1 MQFDGGRWE
10 EVEGSWVLV
19 PPNADAGGG
28 GGATLQPPPERLI
41 HFIGG
46 AFVGASPQLSYRSFL
61 EKLCERGRAIVIAT
75 PYALLFDQL
84 RCAEEAQFRYD
95 RCLRELCSPSPK
107 VRPETAAALASV
119 DIEGLPSF
127 GVGHSL
133 GSLLHLMIGS
143 RYATGSPGAGGNVL
157 LSFNNKPVA
166 EAVPVFWGPF
176 APLTSSAA
184 GVIEQVRKGPLGGA
198 ADLVTES
205 LKSASPPLVRQILP
219 LVEQV
224 QPLIAEV
231 SAGASD
237 FMPPPEESRRLIRQ
251 YYGVNR
257 NMLIKFR
264 EDSIDETPE
273 LAQLLQTKSAISG
286 TLDLTVKTL
295 GGDHVRPLQI
305 DPAELSMS
313 VPPELTTVAETGTSI
328 LNRLVD
334 MADGAGI
341 DARSTAPLRDIAS
354 MSSDLAS
361 GLRGGGGGGGGG
373 GEGEK
378 GASADGADAR
388 LMELVDIIVDWM
400 DSGMRQ
406 QRMLKS

>member
-1 MQFDGGRWE
+1 M
-10 EVEGSWVLV
+10 
-19 PPNADAGGG
+19 
-28 GGATLQPPPERLI
+28 
-41 HFIGG
+41 
-46 AFVGASPQLSYRSFL
+46 
-61 EKLCERGRAIVIAT
+61 
-75 PYALLFDQL
+75 
-84 RCAEEAQFRYD
+84 
-95 RCLRELCSPSPK
+95 
-107 VRPETAAALASV
+107 RPETAAALASI
-119 DIEGLPSF
+119 DIEALPSF

-143 RYATGSPGAGGNVL
+143 RYATGSTGSPGAGGNVL

-361 GLRGGGGGGGGG
+361 GLRGGGGG
-373 GEGEK
+373 EGEK

-388 LMELVDIIVDWM
+388 LMVDIIVDWM